1 MDTKTG
7 RIMPEDQLRSI
18 MGEDDFSR
26 FAVPIDA
33 KNLTKK
39 QRVELVEVGS
49 IQIKPRT
56 RCPCGSGKRF
66 KSCCMWKSES

>member
-18 MGEDDFSR
+18 MGKDDFSR

-33 KNLTKK
+33 KNLTEK
-39 QRVELVEVGS
+39 QRAELAEVGS

-66 KSCCMWKSES
+66 KSCCMWKAES